1 MQPVGIGFGRSIGA
15 TARCA
20 GPRGPLRIGSASDG
34 MAARGDEP
42 GNPLALPTMGVD
54 PSDPVGMNDLL
65 PGRATGA
72 GTRAFADRQTCAGDH
87 FLRPDELWLS
97 SIALG
102 TLRGRPGGVDDLL
115 YRSVVDDFLGRAG
128 NVFNT
133 ALSDRMQTSERALG
147 HALRRAIRE
156 GVVTREE
163 IVVVSK
169 GGALTPDPD
178 LAHDPVRAHHDLV
191 TSYIDTRIL
200 DPNDVTRGHS
210 IAPRFLLDQI
220 ARSRRNLGLETI
232 DYYLIQEPE
241 IHLRALGPDG
251 FRRALSAAFEAM
263 EAAVSKGWI
272 AAYGLSTW
280 DGFLLPD
287 SDRSHLS
294 IVDLFEVALDVGSA
308 DHHLRSIQLPYG
320 LAMGEG
326 SVLESQL
333 GPDGHSRAILDSLA
347 DTGTVVFASAPL
359 YGGRLVG
366 HVPPFVRQAFS
377 EAASDALAALQFVRS
392 TAGIT
397 SAVVGM
403 REAAHVEENMTLRS
417 IPRADPG
424 IPKRL
429 FERTRAGA
437 SA

>member
-1 MQPVGIGFGRSIGA
+1 
-15 TARCA
+15 
-20 GPRGPLRIGSASDG
+20 
-34 MAARGDEP
+34 MAIDAF
-42 GNPLALPTMGVD
+42 
-54 PSDPVGMNDLL
+54 DPVAENDLL
-65 PGRATGA
+65 PGRATNR
-72 GTRAFADRQTCAGDH
+72 GTRDFARRQDCADDH
-87 FLRPDELWLS
+87 FLRPDDLWLS

-115 YRSVVDDFLGRAG
+115 YRSVVGDYVDLGG
-128 NVFNT
+128 NVLST
-133 ALSDRMQTSERALG
+133 ALSDRMQTSERAVG
-147 HALRRAIRE
+147 HALRRVIRE
-156 GVVTREE
+156 GAASREE

-178 LAHDPVRAHHDLV
+178 FARDPARAHHDLV
-191 TSYIDTRIL
+191 ASYIETGIL

-220 ARSRRNLGLETI
+220 ERSRRNLGLETI

-241 IHLRALGPDG
+241 IHLRALGADG

-294 IVDLFEVALDVGSA
+294 IVDLFDVALDVGSA
-308 DHHLRSIQLPYG
+308 DHHLRAIQLPYG

-326 SVLESQL
+326 AILESQL
-333 GPDGHSRAILDSLA
+333 GPDGHCRAILDSLA
-347 DTGTVVFASAPL
+347 DTGTAVFASAPL

-366 HVPPFVRQAFS
+366 HVPDFVRRAFP
-377 EAASDALAALQFVRS
+377 EAPGDALSALQFVRS
-392 TAGIT
+392 TTGI
-397 SAVVGM
+397 SSVVVGM

-417 IPRADPG
+417 IPRADSG

-429 FERTRAGA
+429 FDLAREGTPART
-437 SA
+437 